1 MMRSFCKY
9 HCTLAVI
16 LALPLLITLTTG
28 ISVTLVGEWSVN
40 IGIPRSVLLSIH
52 RGEILGLQGIYPI
65 LNGLGL
71 LGLLV
76 TGLSMTSLFRKSTS
90 KSKQN

>member
-1 MMRSFCKY
+1 M
-9 HCTLAVI
+9 L
-16 LALPLLITLTTG
+16 TG
-28 ISVTLVGEWSVN
+28 IAATLVGEWSAN
-40 IGIPRSVLLSIH
+40 IGVPRSLLLSIH

-76 TGLSMTSLFRKSTS
+76 TGLSMTSLFRKKRS
-90 KSKQN
+90 KSE